1 MLRAAVM
8 QRGCNPMTART
19 LHGVFGIHRSDGR
32 DPLAGAETLGIDA
45 RWPNCWNPCSMQ
57 HVDETRPITLAELRA
72 LAAGRFG
79 DLVKAVVDLARATQV
94 TGLPARRSGA

>member
-1 MLRAAVM
+1 
-8 QRGCNPMTART
+8 
-19 LHGVFGIHRSDGR
+19 
-32 DPLAGAETLGIDA
+32 
-45 RWPNCWNPCSMQ
+45 MQ